1 MCEPRKNENFSPGRC
16 SKELELPGIV
26 ALQRLRLEDCH
37 EFEFSYS
44 AVLPVINTTKQAE
57 AGGTSLGSPPSTP
70 TSLRET
76 VT

>member
-1 MCEPRKNENFSPGRC
+1 MCEPRKNENFSPGKC

-57 AGGTSLGSPPSTP
+57 AGGTYPLEAHPQPQHLSVRL
-70 TSLRET
+70 
-76 VT
+76 